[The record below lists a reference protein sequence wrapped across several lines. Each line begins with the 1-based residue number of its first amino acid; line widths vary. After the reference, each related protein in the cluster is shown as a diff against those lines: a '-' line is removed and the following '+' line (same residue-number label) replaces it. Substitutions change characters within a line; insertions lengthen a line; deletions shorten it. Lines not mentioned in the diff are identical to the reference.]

1 MILQNKVWLISLV
14 GMGLVAL
21 GFLYVI
27 YQAGK
32 PADAAEA
39 RRAHKTANTL
49 RGGLF
54 LVLLVLFVGI
64 SYATLRQ
71 FPIPPQH
78 SALNASQVVD
88 VVGGQWSWTLSQTT
102 FKAGVPIE
110 FRVSS
115 GDVNHNFS
123 LYAPDGRIA
132 IQTQAMPGYVN
143 TLLYTFRTPGTYKI
157 RCLEYCGIG
166 HDVMTTDIRVVP
178 ADGGRQ

>member
-1 MILQNKVWLISLV
+1 MIFQNKIWLISLV
-14 GMGLVAL
+14 GMGLVTL

-32 PADAAEA
+32 PADEAET
-39 RRAHKTANTL
+39 RRAHETSNTL
-49 RGGLF
+49 RGWLF
-54 LVLLVLFVGI
+54 FVLLILFVGI

-71 FPIPPQH
+71 FPIPIQH
-78 SALNASQVVD
+78 SALKASQVVN
-88 VVGGQWSWTLSQTT
+88 VVGRQWSWTMSQTT

-110 FRVSS
+110 FRVTSA
-115 GDVNHNFS
+115 DVNHGFAI
-123 LYAPDGRIA
+123 YAPDGRIT

-143 TLLYTFRTPGTYKI
+143 KLLYTFHTPGTYEI

-166 HDVMTTDIRVVP
+166 HDVMTTDIEVLG